1 MSFSVAFSPGE
12 RERDR
17 AVISSSSCSI
27 VVVFQHRPWIL
38 MYNEYISG
46 YSTCLQR
53 CIQTVW
59 VLTAVNVNNEV
70 SIIFIETQEEV
81 QKLLLLISVFMKM
94 IFLCYVCLG
103 PQSQLIMRIILP
115 PAGSYRYFCQA
126 TVRHF
131 SPDASALWKTGFKH
145 RQYKLPLYCLW
156 FKPNQLQ

>member
-1 MSFSVAFSPGE
+1 MYLSFSVAFSSGERE

-38 MYNEYISG
+38 MYNG

-53 CIQTVW
+53 CIQTLW
-59 VLTAVNVNNEV
+59 VLTALNVNNEV
-70 SIIFIETQEEV
+70 SVIFIETQE
-81 QKLLLLISVFMKM
+81 KFKSYCCWLLFVKM

-115 PAGSYRYFCQA
+115 PAGSYRYVCQA
-126 TVRHF
+126 IVRHF
-131 SPDASALWKTGFKH
+131 SPDASALWKTIF
-145 RQYKLPLYCLW
+145 KLPLYCLW